1 MGRSKSLLITMP
13 EPLDVQ
19 SDIAALQTVED
30 GRPSVSIAPVAA
42 LEELSAVL
50 IALGLQGLDSV
61 GTLVHSLHPQYATH
75 QLTPVFAAKLKVLV
89 EAFDKD
95 SVNQELEKKDIIR
108 IADLLAKYNYLV
120 TESWNGG
127 EFAGIYAALMPILPP
142 LTATSVIMHA
152 NKKEDTQCAYYNCP
166 SLWALFL
173 LLEDSEE
180 PGRKTSG
187 IPPKELFSCFTL
199 FHAHSRCSV
208 AHAVIATFRFL
219 LIYAEIPGIKIIL
232 PADPT
237 KRSNRAIDV
246 MKNKC
251 ALMYAY
257 ILNTVDRSALKSA
270 SKNASGDMPDSLA
283 EYIEVLMCQLRA
295 RYKQLFS
302 ISLLKDH
309 KPIRPA
315 RPVTRNNRGGS
326 RFNKNKDALGNRP
339 QYNQSDA

>member
-1 MGRSKSLLITMP
+1 MSKF
-13 EPLDVQ
+13 LDVQ
-19 SDIAALQTVED
+19 DDIAMLKTVED
-30 GRPSVSIAPVAA
+30 NRPSMLIAPVAA
-42 LEELSAVL
+42 LEELSTVL
-50 IALGLQGLDSV
+50 ISLRLQGLDSV
-61 GTLVHSLHPQYATH
+61 GTLIHILHSQYTTL
-75 QLTPVFAAKLKVLV
+75 QLMPVFTAKLKVLAEV
-89 EAFDKD
+89 FDKD
-95 SVNQELEKKDIIR
+95 SVNQELEKKDIAR
-108 IADLLAKYNYLV
+108 IADLLVKYNELV
-120 TESWNGG
+120 TESCNDG
-127 EFAGIYAALMPILPP
+127 EFAGIYTALMPILPP

-152 NKKEDTQCAYYNCP
+152 NKKEDTQCTYYNCP

-173 LLEDSEE
+173 LIEDSEE
-180 PGRKTSG
+180 SGRKTSG

-251 ALMYAY
+251 TLIYAY
-257 ILNTVDRSALKSA
+257 ILNTVDRSALKSS
-270 SKNASGDMPDSLA
+270 SKNASDDMPDSLA

-309 KPIRPA
+309 RPIRPA
-315 RPVTRNNRGGS
+315 KPITKNNRGGS
-326 RFNKNKDALGNRP
+326 RFNKNKDILGNRF
-339 QYNQSDA
+339 QYNQSDS